1 MMNYSRFRK
10 ASLAVLV
17 SLAAFGFQ
25 TSADVSAAA
34 VVMPEQ
40 NTVTAAQVPSPVVKN
55 LKIGSVAVYDFGKIK
70 IHAYQSKDPLGD
82 ETYVLENDKH
92 LVLLES
98 TAFKANNEEWQ
109 QYIKSLKKPVAG
121 ALMAYH
127 PNDADEYGAKI
138 YATET
143 ALKSW
148 QKGGSIYALTEN
160 FNKGFG
166 TEVVA
171 GTLPTQ
177 AKLLQEGQ
185 HVKIGGILF
194 HILPAGDAAYS
205 IELPQINVV
214 YRHMMGSHTHNILT
228 SPAHIDAEIAAM
240 QQYQKA
246 GYALVLTGHNVPEGQ
261 DAVATKLTYLQTIK
275 QLAAENKNKEDFVT
289 AVKKSFRDYQ
299 GDNYLMMTADS
310 LYAK

>member
-1 MMNYSRFRK
+1 MKHSCFTNV
-10 ASLAVLV
+10 SLAVLV

-25 TSADVSAAA
+25 APVDAAA
-34 VVMPEQ
+34 VGSAVPGQ
-40 NTVTAAQVPSPVVKN
+40 TAAAAQVAAPAVKK
-55 LKIGSVAVYDFGKIK
+55 LQLGSVAVYDFGRIK

-82 ETYVLENDKH
+82 ETYVLENAND

-98 TAFKANNEEWQ
+98 TAFKANNYEWQ

-127 PNDADEYGAKI
+127 PNGAEDYGTRI
-138 YATET
+138 YATDN
-143 ALKSW
+143 ALKNW

-160 FNKGFG
+160 FNNGFG
-166 TEVVA
+166 TASVA
-171 GTLPTQ
+171 GKLP
-177 AKLLQEGQ
+177 AKAKRIQEGQ
-185 HVKIGGILF
+185 YVKIGGMLF

-228 SPAHIDAEIAAM
+228 NLAHIDAEIAAM
-240 QQYQKA
+240 KQYQKA

-261 DAVATKLTYLQTIK
+261 GAVATKLAYLQTMK
-275 QLAAENKNKEDFVT
+275 QLASENKTKADFVK
-289 AVKKSFRDYQ
+289 AVKKAFPGYQ
-299 GDNYLMMTADS
+299 GENYLTMTADA
-310 LYAK
+310 LYQD